1 MTLRQLI
8 DEELDL
14 TNFEKQYGQLMQ
26 SLNNFSEQAK
36 NVYNDPNIL
45 KNFENLKNQ
54 GSAIGQAM
62 QQAKLEQQKKHKSNK
77 SGESIEISDISKNN
91 MNQSRSAVSAIQ
103 NETENEHMI
112 QRRNTAQRLINDPKL
127 QQIRMFMERYKPKKK
142 EDGNNSNTMFKRSKS
157 TMVTSD
163 TVNSLKKL
171 SR

>member
-26 SLNNFSEQAK
+26 SLNNFRKKKK

-62 QQAKLEQQKKHKSNK
+62 QQAKLEQQKKQQLEQQQAQQNQQNK
-77 SGESIEISDISKNN
+77 QQQQDQQ
-91 MNQSRSAVSAIQ
+91 NQQLQQVQ
-103 NETENEHMI
+103 T
-112 QRRNTAQRLINDPKL
+112 QQGKQL
-127 QQIRMFMERYKPKKK
+127 QQIQKSVEALAKDKQKSATKEIAKSLAKDLKKK
-142 EDGNNSNTMFKRSKS
+142 
-157 TMVTSD
+157 
-163 TVNSLKKL
+163 
-171 SR
+171 

>member
-36 NVYNDPNIL
+36 NIYNDPNIL

-62 QQAKLEQQKKHKSNK
+62 QQAKLEQQKKQQKSAKQLKSKVSKANYEQRKYENLDFLYSNK
-77 SGESIEISDISKNN
+77 LNDNN
-91 MNQSRSAVSAIQ
+91 
-103 NETENEHMI
+103 
-112 QRRNTAQRLINDPKL
+112 
-127 QQIRMFMERYKPKKK
+127 
-142 EDGNNSNTMFKRSKS
+142 
-157 TMVTSD
+157 
-163 TVNSLKKL
+163 
-171 SR
+171 

>member
-26 SLNNFSEQAK
+26 SLNNFSKKTK

-62 QQAKLEQQKKHKSNK
+62 QQAKLEQQKKQQLEQQQAQQNQQNK
-77 SGESIEISDISKNN
+77 QQQQD
-91 MNQSRSAVSAIQ
+91 QQ
-103 NETENEHMI
+103 NRE
-112 QRRNTAQRLINDPKL
+112 PK
-127 QQIRMFMERYKPKKK
+127 IG
-142 EDGNNSNTMFKRSKS
+142 DGNANLRQTHHAHITQFVVARCC
-157 TMVTSD
+157 VD
-163 TVNSLKKL
+163 T
-171 SR
+171 R

>member
-62 QQAKLEQQKKHKSNK
+62 QQAKLEQQKKQQLEQQQAQQNQQNQQNK
-77 SGESIEISDISKNN
+77 QQQQDQQ
-91 MNQSRSAVSAIQ
+91 NQQLQQVQ
-103 NETENEHMI
+103 T
-112 QRRNTAQRLINDPKL
+112 QQGKQL
-127 QQIRMFMERYKPKKK
+127 QQIQKSVEALAKDKQKSATKEIAKSLAKDLKKK
-142 EDGNNSNTMFKRSKS
+142 
-157 TMVTSD
+157 
-163 TVNSLKKL
+163 
-171 SR
+171 

>member
-62 QQAKLEQQKKHKSNK
+62 QQAKLEQQKKQQLEQQQAQQNQQ
-77 SGESIEISDISKNN
+77 SKQQQQDQQ
-91 MNQSRSAVSAIQ
+91 NQQLQQVQ
-103 NETENEHMI
+103 T
-112 QRRNTAQRLINDPKL
+112 QQGKQL
-127 QQIRMFMERYKPKKK
+127 QQIQKSVEALAKDKQKSATKEIAKSLAKDLKKK
-142 EDGNNSNTMFKRSKS
+142 
-157 TMVTSD
+157 
-163 TVNSLKKL
+163 
-171 SR
+171 

>member
-62 QQAKLEQQKKHKSNK
+62 QQAKLEQQKKQQLEQQQAQQNQQNK
-77 SGESIEISDISKNN
+77 QQQQDQQLQQVQTQQGK
-91 MNQSRSAVSAIQ
+91 Q
-103 NETENEHMI
+103 
-112 QRRNTAQRLINDPKL
+112 L
-127 QQIRMFMERYKPKKK
+127 QQIQKSVEALAKDKQKSATKEIAKTLAKDLKKK
-142 EDGNNSNTMFKRSKS
+142 
-157 TMVTSD
+157 
-163 TVNSLKKL
+163 
-171 SR
+171 

>member
-62 QQAKLEQQKKHKSNK
+62 QQAKLEQQKKQQLEQQQAQQNQQNK
-77 SGESIEISDISKNN
+77 QQQQQDQQ
-91 MNQSRSAVSAIQ
+91 NQQLQQVQ
-103 NETENEHMI
+103 T
-112 QRRNTAQRLINDPKL
+112 QQGKQL
-127 QQIRMFMERYKPKKK
+127 QQIQKSVEALAKDKQKSATKEIAKSLAKDLKKK
-142 EDGNNSNTMFKRSKS
+142 
-157 TMVTSD
+157 
-163 TVNSLKKL
+163 
-171 SR
+171 

>member
-26 SLNNFSEQAK
+26 SLNNFSEQVK

-62 QQAKLEQQKKHKSNK
+62 QQAKLEQQKKQQLEQQQAQQNQQNK
-77 SGESIEISDISKNN
+77 QQQQDQQ
-91 MNQSRSAVSAIQ
+91 NQQLQQVQ
-103 NETENEHMI
+103 T
-112 QRRNTAQRLINDPKL
+112 QQGKQL
-127 QQIRMFMERYKPKKK
+127 QQIQKSVEALAKDKQKSATKEIAKSLAKDLKKK
-142 EDGNNSNTMFKRSKS
+142 
-157 TMVTSD
+157 
-163 TVNSLKKL
+163 
-171 SR
+171 

>member
-62 QQAKLEQQKKHKSNK
+62 QQAKLEQQKKQQLEQQQAQQNQQNK
-77 SGESIEISDISKNN
+77 QQQQDQQ
-91 MNQSRSAVSAIQ
+91 NQQLQQVQ
-103 NETENEHMI
+103 T
-112 QRRNTAQRLINDPKL
+112 QQGKQL
-127 QQIRMFMERYKPKKK
+127 QQIQKSVEALAKDKQKSAINDTATT
-142 EDGNNSNTMFKRSKS
+142 EINNLNLHEALPIPPT
-157 TMVTSD
+157 
-163 TVNSLKKL
+163 
-171 SR
+171 

>member
-62 QQAKLEQQKKHKSNK
+62 QQAKLEQQKKQQLEQQNQQNK
-77 SGESIEISDISKNN
+77 QQQQDQQ
-91 MNQSRSAVSAIQ
+91 NQQLQQVQ
-103 NETENEHMI
+103 T
-112 QRRNTAQRLINDPKL
+112 QQGKQL
-127 QQIRMFMERYKPKKK
+127 QQIQKSVEALAKDKQKSATKEIAKSLAKDLKKK
-142 EDGNNSNTMFKRSKS
+142 
-157 TMVTSD
+157 
-163 TVNSLKKL
+163 
-171 SR
+171 